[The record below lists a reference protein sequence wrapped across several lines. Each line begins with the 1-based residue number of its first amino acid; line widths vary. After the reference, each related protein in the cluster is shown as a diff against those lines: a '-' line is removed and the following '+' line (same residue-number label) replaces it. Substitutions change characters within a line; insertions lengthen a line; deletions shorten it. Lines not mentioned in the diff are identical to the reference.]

1 MHQNEKLLRD
11 AYDAYERNDIPGV
24 TASWTPDTVWHMKGT
39 TSLAGDYKGPE
50 KILALLAETVR
61 LSDGTSKLEVQKI
74 FADDE
79 IGVVVCRAKA
89 TIAGTAFDTL
99 ATHIH
104 RFVDGKLAESWF
116 LADDAVSLNA
126 AYEKALKLVPA
137 QV

>member
-1 MHQNEKLLRD
+1 MHKNEKLLRD
-11 AYDAYERNDIPGV
+11 AYDAYERNDIPAV

-61 LSDGTSKLEVQKI
+61 LSEGTSKLEVQKI

-79 IGVVVCRAKA
+79 IGVVVCRTKA
-89 TIAGTAFDTL
+89 TIAGTDFDSLT
-99 ATHIH
+99 THIH
-104 RFVDGKLAESWF
+104 RIVDEKVAESWF
-116 LADDAVSLNA
+116 LFDDAVALNTA
-126 AYEKALKLVPA
+126 EEKALKLVPA